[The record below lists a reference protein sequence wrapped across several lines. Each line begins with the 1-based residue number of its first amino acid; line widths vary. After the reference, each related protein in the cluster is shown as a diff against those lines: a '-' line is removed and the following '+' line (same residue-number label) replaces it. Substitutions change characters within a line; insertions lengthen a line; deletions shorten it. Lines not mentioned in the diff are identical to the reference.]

1 MASFPLFSLLLFLA
15 HLSPHASSAA
25 EPVLAGDL
33 LDAAHAS
40 GFAAW
45 LRSVRRRI
53 HQHPELAFQEHRT
66 SALVRAE
73 LDALAIP
80 YVWPVARTGVVATI
94 AGSAGPGPV
103 FALRADMDALPI
115 QVRTRN
121 CRCYVN
127 RHVFLSRARAPLQPL
142 SAHNKRSSPAC
153 Y

>member
-1 MASFPLFSLLLFLA
+1 MASAPALGRELLEEA
-15 HLSPHASSAA
+15 RAP
-25 EPVLAGDL
+25 
-33 LDAAHAS
+33 

-45 LRSVRRRI
+45 LRGLRRQI

-94 AGSAGPGPV
+94 AGRAGPGPV

-115 QVRTRN
+115 QVSN
-121 CRCYVN
+121 N
-127 RHVFLSRARAPLQPL
+127 A
-142 SAHNKRSSPAC
+142 K
-153 Y
+153 